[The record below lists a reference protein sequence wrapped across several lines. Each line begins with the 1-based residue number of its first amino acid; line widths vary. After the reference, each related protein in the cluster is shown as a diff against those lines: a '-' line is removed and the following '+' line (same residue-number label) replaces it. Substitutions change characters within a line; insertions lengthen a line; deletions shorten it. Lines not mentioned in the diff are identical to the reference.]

1 VATFYLGEADKPT
14 RQAWVDSFAEALRQN
29 DSGAYVGFLN
39 DEGADR
45 VRAAYPGSTWDRLDP
60 REAHLRPGQPVPAQP
75 EHPTRVIERAG
86 AERGG

>member
-1 VATFYLGEADKPT
+1 MVNVATFYLGEADKPT

-45 VRAAYPGSTWDRLDP
+45 VRAAYPGSTWDRLARVKRAYDP
-60 REAHLRPGQPVPAQP
+60 GNLFRLNQNIPPA
-75 EHPTRVIERAG
+75 
-86 AERGG
+86 